1 MLQKFSLKSLF
12 FFTLKSLY
20 KGTEKNTWELYG
32 TKWRNRVQ
40 NCLSHH
46 SHLVSFLDACD
57 LSSLY
62 SPFGYKI
69 TVLKIS
75 NLKSQLFRGRE
86 NFLKKQKKE
95 EENMWQFGYFVS
107 PVSSE
112 EHNVTMYYQRLLA
125 ISLNLD
131 LWVLKNNQNTMKQIL
146 KLLFK

>member
-86 NFLKKQKKE
+86 NFLKKQKKKKKKIC
-95 EENMWQFGYFVS
+95 G
-107 PVSSE
+107 
-112 EHNVTMYYQRLLA
+112 
-125 ISLNLD
+125 NLD
-131 LWVLKNNQNTMKQIL
+131 ISFP
-146 KLLFK
+146 LFHQKSIMLQCIIKDYLPYHST